1 MPPRPKS
8 ALRLIRLLPML
19 PLCALCACWPR
30 PQVALTIP
38 PAHCLDQVPDSLK
51 ADTPGAAPPPA
62 PASNAELLA
71 VAKDWMGFAVAQSA
85 QLATANRDKRSTVEI
100 IQRCEA
106 REAEIRTALQPK
118 RKRFGLF

>member
-1 MPPRPKS
+1 MQPQPKS
-8 ALRLIRLLPML
+8 APRLMRLLPML
-19 PLCALCACWPR
+19 PLCALCACLPR

-38 PAHCLDQVPDSLK
+38 PVHCLDQVPDSLK
-51 ADTPGAAPPPA
+51 ADTPGAALPPSPA
-62 PASNAELLA
+62 GHADLLA
-71 VAKDWMGFAVAQSA
+71 LAKDWMGFAVAQSA
-85 QLATANRDKRSTVEI
+85 QLASANRDKRTTAAI